1 MSCDKGGRGLLLV
14 ASAGAV
20 WGLIGPFIKEL
31 NALGMGPLQISLLRM
46 ALSFVVMLA
55 VTCIARG
62 WRSLALS
69 RRALCW
75 CLLLGAVCQG
85 AYNAAYA
92 ACVADAGVAVG
103 AVLLNLSPVFTL
115 GFSAIMLGEAVGG
128 RKLAAC
134 VVCVAGC
141 TLVASGGSPDLNAA
155 SVCGIAWGVVAGAL
169 YALTPVIGKRA
180 MEGADAYAAST
191 YSYLAAAAVLLPAFA
206 VSGEQP
212 AISAQALGISTAFAL
227 VPTVGAY
234 LLYYRGLAL
243 VDQAGRVPVF
253 ASTETMVAC
262 ALGAVLYSEPMGPA
276 SVAGV
281 VLVIVSVV
289 LMAGTPDIRT
299 GSRDST
305 PTAPKR
311 STGVRTRSPRTTRGP
326 RSWRATSSAT
336 PGSRG
341 KNTAENH

>member
-14 ASAGAV
+14 VSAGAV

-46 ALSFVVMLA
+46 ALSFAVMLA

-103 AVLLNLSPVFTL
+103 
-115 GFSAIMLGEAVGG
+115 G

-141 TLVASGGSPDLNAA
+141 TLVASGGSPDLSAA
-155 SVCGIAWGVVAGAL
+155 SACGIAWGVVAGAL

-311 STGVRTRSPRTTRGP
+311 STGVRTRSPRTTRAP